1 MSSFPA
7 GAGATSRCLLT
18 SHIVAG
24 CFAVALLPAAS
35 AADPEPQATPRAL
48 FDRAVSLFFAGSPA
62 ESAAVFD
69 NLIAVDPASAP
80 ALWQRGLALYYADR
94 FEDGRRQFELHR
106 TVNPDDVEN
115 PAWHFLCVARATTPA
130 AARQQMLPVGKDERV
145 PMQEILAVFEG
156 RGSSE
161 DVLKAANRGAEGDR
175 HNQLCYAHLYL
186 GLYAEALGDT
196 AEARR
201 HISLAAGPY
210 RMNHYMGRVAQVHV
224 RLRGWSDAD
233 AVSDPS
239 RPAP

>member
-1 MSSFPA
+1 MSSSPA
-7 GAGATSRCLLT
+7 GASPANRRLLT
-18 SHIVAG
+18 SHIAAG
-24 CFAVALLPAAS
+24 CLAAAFLSTAS
-35 AADPEPQATPRAL
+35 AADPEPKATPRAL
-48 FDRAVSLFFAGSPA
+48 FDRAVTLFFAGRPT

-69 NLIAVDPASAP
+69 DLLATDPASAP

-130 AARQQMLPVGKDERV
+130 AARRQMLPVGKDERV
-145 PMQEILAVFEG
+145 PMREILAVFEG
-156 RGSSE
+156 RGSPE
-161 DVLKAANRGAEGDR
+161 DVLMAANRGAEGDR

-196 AEARR
+196 ADARR

-233 AVSDPS
+233 AVSDPI